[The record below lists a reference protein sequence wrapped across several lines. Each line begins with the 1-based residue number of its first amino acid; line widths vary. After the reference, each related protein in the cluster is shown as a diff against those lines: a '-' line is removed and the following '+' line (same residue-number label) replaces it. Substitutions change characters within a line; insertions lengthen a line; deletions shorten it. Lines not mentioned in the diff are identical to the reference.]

1 MIKRRAFLAG
11 ALGAVAA
18 GIRTTGAADA
28 ADDSLSGA
36 FAELPG
42 VKLWFTD
49 SGGTGVPLVLLHANM
64 KNMNGRS

>member
-1 MIKRRAFLAG
+1 
-11 ALGAVAA
+11 VAA

-28 ADDSLSGA
+28 ADNSLVGA
-36 FAELPG
+36 FAELG